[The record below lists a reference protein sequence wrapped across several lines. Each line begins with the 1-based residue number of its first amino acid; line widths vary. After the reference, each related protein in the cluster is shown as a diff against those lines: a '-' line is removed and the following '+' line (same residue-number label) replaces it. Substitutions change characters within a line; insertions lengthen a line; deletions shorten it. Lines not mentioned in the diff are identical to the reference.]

1 MSLGEALLIAA
12 SMPRQQ
18 HCNDPRRGSIEMV
31 DLSLGLAF
39 RYRSAR
45 PEDRLKKALRAST
58 PQHWLLT
65 QPLIGWLSA
74 PQDSL

>member
-18 HCNDPRRGSIEMV
+18 HSNDPLRGSIEMV
-31 DLSLGLAF
+31 DLSFGLAF

-45 PEDRLKKALRAST
+45 PEDRL
-58 PQHWLLT
+58 
-65 QPLIGWLSA
+65 
-74 PQDSL
+74 